1 MIPVMEMKKQSNI
14 CKFVQASSGASLI
27 TKNFVFEKSMEQR
40 TGLPQ
45 YHCMYLVVSGK
56 GRLRT
61 EAVSAELHAGNLFFT
76 FAQIPYS
83 IESVEDMQYMY
94 ITFAGERS
102 SELFSRFQITP
113 HNCVFEGLEGISAFW
128 QSALV
133 KASEKNLDLIS
144 ESVLF
149 WTFGEMT
156 AMEHPQKDSIVGNL
170 LKYVE
175 DHFPDHRLSLLSL
188 SEELGYNSK
197 YLSRVFKNAMG
208 ISFSQYLTNTRIQ
221 HAIFLMEQGVTAVK
235 NVSLLCGFKDPFYFS
250 NVFKAAVGI
259 SPSDFIKK
267 QAQTAEKP

>member
-1 MIPVMEMKKQSNI
+1 
-14 CKFVQASSGASLI
+14 
-27 TKNFVFEKSMEQR
+27 
-40 TGLPQ
+40 
-45 YHCMYLVVSGK
+45 
-56 GRLRT
+56 
-61 EAVSAELHAGNLFFT
+61 
-76 FAQIPYS
+76 
-83 IESVEDMQYMY
+83 
-94 ITFAGERS
+94 
-102 SELFSRFQITP
+102 
-113 HNCVFEGLEGISAFW
+113 
-128 QSALV
+128 
-133 KASEKNLDLIS
+133 
-144 ESVLF
+144 
-149 WTFGEMT
+149 MT
-156 AMEHPQKDSIVGNL
+156 AMEAPQKDSIVGNL

-175 DHFPDHRLSLLSL
+175 DHFPDHRLSLLSI